1 MIFRRNRT
9 HNTPLPGR
17 GLRERLKKSAFRYG
31 LGVLITAAVMALT
44 PTGVFDRLERIA
56 YDMRLRL
63 TLTHQPH
70 KDIVIAD
77 IDEAALQAMGRW
89 PWRRDKMADFTDT
102 LFSHYM
108 IGALGF
114 DVVFAEADDSSGKRY
129 LSELAR
135 GKLAND
141 GELTGM
147 LAKLAPHMDLDRQF
161 GEALRDKPTVLGY
174 PFDTTQNGDARSAG
188 VLPTSVVDE
197 KLAAWLTGTV
207 PHAKSFAGNLP
218 VLQSAAAGGGHINPK
233 VDLDGV
239 IRSVPVVI
247 EHNRKL
253 HEALSVALVRQLIG
267 AETIE
272 PLFDNAPDPAARPE
286 LRGFNLISP
295 LGNLFIPTDAQGHA
309 LVPYR
314 GPYHTFPYISIA
326 DIMNRT
332 APVDALAGKIV
343 IVGATAPGL
352 LDLRAT
358 PVANVFPGV
367 EVHANLMAG
376 ILDKK
381 IPQRPK
387 YEQEFDLAQ
396 MALIGLLL
404 TWLLPRMKPW
414 RAWGLTLGA
423 TVLLLMGNFI
433 VWRDHAIA
441 MPIIPTATLI
451 FSLLLGYMGWG
462 YLVESASK
470 RQFSALFGQY
480 VPPELVEKMAE
491 DPTQYSMEGRNAELS
506 VLFSDVRDFTSISEK
521 LDAKQLSHLINEY
534 LTEMSDIIRSQYQGT
549 LDKYI
554 GDAIMCFW
562 GAPVAQPDHARR
574 AVLAALAMHKRMRE
588 MEPRLIAEYGFPLH
602 IGVGVNS
609 GPMTVGDMGS
619 NIRRAYT
626 VMGDNVNLGSRL
638 EGLTKNYGV
647 GVMVSESTRAA
658 TPEIAYRLLDRVRVK
673 GKQIPIAVFEPV
685 GLADTLS
692 DEIKAR
698 LASWE
703 AALEA
708 YFAQDWPRARAA
720 LQPLIGAN
728 LWHNEDAL
736 YTLYLERIA
745 HYEHEP
751 PLADWDG
758 VTTFTTK

>member
-1 MIFRRNRT
+1 MFGIRT
-9 HNTPLPGR
+9 PSLPKNAPIAT
-17 GLRERLKKSAFRYG
+17 REWLKNSLYRYA
-31 LGVLITAAVMALT
+31 LGILITAAVMALT
-44 PTGVFDRLERIA
+44 PTGLFDRLERIA
-56 YDMRLRL
+56 YDLRLRL
-63 TLTHQPH
+63 TLTHTPH
-70 KDIVIAD
+70 PDIVIAD
-77 IDEAALQAMGRW
+77 IDEAALQTLGRW
-89 PWRRDKMADFTDT
+89 PWRRDKMAALTDT
-102 LFSHYM
+102 LFGHYM

-114 DVVFAEADDSSGKRY
+114 DVVFAEADESSGKRY
-129 LSELAR
+129 LSELSR
-135 GKLAND
+135 GALRED
-141 GELTGM
+141 PELSALLSRVG
-147 LAKLAPHMDLDRQF
+147 PYMDLDGQF
-161 GEALRDKPTVLGY
+161 AKALQDKPTVLGY
-174 PFDTTQNGDARSAG
+174 PFDTTAG
-188 VLPTSVVDE
+188 AHSKSSGKLPASRVDE
-197 KLAAWLTGTV
+197 KLAAWMSGTV
-207 PHAKSFAGNLP
+207 PQAKSFAANLP
-218 VLQSAAAGGGHINPK
+218 VLQEAAAGGGHINPK

-239 IRSVPVVI
+239 IRSVPIVI
-247 EHNRKL
+247 GYESKL
-253 HEALSVALVRQLIG
+253 YEALSVALVRELLG
-267 AETIE
+267 AERLE
-272 PLFDNAPDPAARPE
+272 PVFDNAPNPAQQPE
-286 LRGFNLISP
+286 LAGFNLVSP
-295 LGNLFIPTDAQGHA
+295 LGKWFIPTDEKGYA

-326 DIMNRT
+326 DIIQRK

-381 IPQRPK
+381 IPLRPK
-387 YEQEFDLAQ
+387 YEKEFDLAQ

-414 RAWGLTLGA
+414 RAWGITLA
-423 TVLLLMGNFI
+423 FTALLLLGNFM
-433 VWRDHAIA
+433 VWSRYAIA

-491 DPTQYSMEGRNAELS
+491 DPTKYSMEGRNAELS

-534 LTEMSDIIRSQYQGT
+534 LTEMSDIIRSQFQGT

-562 GAPVAQPDHARR
+562 GAPVAQADHARR
-574 AVLAALAMHKRMRE
+574 AVLAALAMHRRMRE
-588 MEPRLIAEYGFPLH
+588 MAPRLIAEYGFPLH

-609 GPMTVGDMGS
+609 GQMTVGDMGS

-658 TPEIAYRLLDRVRVK
+658 TPEIAYRELDRVRVK

-685 GLADTLS
+685 GLWDEVS

-698 LASWE
+698 LSLWQR
-703 AALEA
+703 ALEA
-708 YFAQDWPRARAA
+708 YLQQDWDAA
-720 LQPLIGAN
+720 EALLTPLIGAS
-728 LWHNEDAL
+728 LWHNEDYL
-736 YTLYLERIA
+736 YTLYLARIA
-745 HYEHEP
+745 HYRSEP
-751 PLADWDG
+751 PPAEWDG